1 MRLIIVGSGI
11 VGAAC
16 AYTACGLGA
25 QVTLVDAAWPGQ
37 ATAAGAGIICPWTA
51 AVDDPAW
58 YAFGRAA
65 ARQYPALI
73 ADLEEQG
80 ESDVSYAKVG
90 ALLVGDGDQ
99 LEQARQR
106 LTARRAAAPEIG
118 EVALIDD
125 RQARE
130 LFPPLH
136 PGATALFIPGAARV
150 DGRRLAAALIRAAT
164 RLGATTRTGE
174 AKLAYRQARTGEA
187 RLANRAGHV
196 TGVTVDGELLEAD
209 AVVVAAGA
217 WTAPLLAPLGVTV
230 RVVPQRG
237 QIVHIGL
244 DGTDTSRW
252 PVVLPSATGHYL
264 LAFDGSR
271 VVAGATRETDSGFDV
286 RVTPG
291 GLAEVLANALSV
303 APGLSAGTLLE
314 TRVGLRPAGPDI
326 RPLLGPVSGV
336 DNLIVATGLGASGLT
351 MGPLAGAVAARIAIG
366 QPPDQPNQPP
376 DQPNQP
382 PDQPNQPNRPNPANQ
397 TDRTNQTDQPDLA
410 AFDPLR

>member
-16 AYTACGLGA
+16 AYTASSLGA
-25 QVTLVDAAWPGQ
+25 QVTLVDAAWPGR

-51 AVDDPAW
+51 VVDDPAW
-58 YAFGRAA
+58 YGFARAA

-73 ADLEEQG
+73 ADLEERG
-80 ESDVSYAKVG
+80 EADVSYARVG
-90 ALLVGDGDQ
+90 ALLAGDHDQ

-106 LTARRAAAPEIG
+106 LTARRAAAPEMG
-118 EVALIDD
+118 EVALLDD

-130 LFPPLH
+130 LFPPLRA
-136 PGATALFIPGAARV
+136 GAAALFIPGAARV
-150 DGRRLAAALIRAAT
+150 DGRRLAAALTRAAT

-174 AKLAYRQARTGEA
+174 AKLAYRVSR
-187 RLANRAGHV
+187 V
-196 TGVTVDGELLEAD
+196 TGVTVDGELIEAD

-217 WTAPLLAPLGVTV
+217 WSAPLLAPLGITV

-244 DGTDTSRW
+244 DGADTSRW
-252 PVVLPSATGHYL
+252 QVVLPSATGHYL

-271 VVAGATRETDSGFDV
+271 VVAGATRETGSGFDV

-291 GLAEVLANALSV
+291 GLAEVLANALAV
-303 APGLSAGTLLE
+303 APGLSTGTLLE

-326 RPLLGPVSGV
+326 RPLLGPVTGV
-336 DNLIVATGLGASGLT
+336 DNLTVASGLGASGLT
-351 MGPLAGAVAARIAIG
+351 MGPLAGAIAARTALDL
-366 QPPDQPNQPP
+366 PPDRADP
-376 DQPNQP
+376 
-382 PDQPNQPNRPNPANQ
+382 
-397 TDRTNQTDQPDLA
+397 TDRTDPTDPLDLA
-410 AFDPLR
+410 PFDPLR

>member
-16 AYTACGLGA
+16 AYTAARLGA
-25 QVTLVDAAWPGQ
+25 QVTLIDAARPGQ

-58 YAFGRAA
+58 YAFGRTA

-73 ADLEEQG
+73 ADLKEQG

-118 EVALIDD
+118 EVALMDD
-125 RQARE
+125 RQARD
-130 LFPPLH
+130 LFPPLR
-136 PGATALFIPGAARV
+136 PDATALFIPGAARV

-174 AKLAYRQARTGEA
+174 AKLAYRQASPTDPA
-187 RLANRAGHV
+187 TASDPDRASHV
-196 TGVTVDGELLEAD
+196 TGVTIDGELLEAG

-230 RVVPQRG
+230 QVVPQRG

-244 DGTDTSRW
+244 DGADTSRW

-271 VVAGATRETDSGFDV
+271 VVAGATRETGSGFDV

-303 APGLSAGTLLE
+303 APGLAEGTVLE

-326 RPLLGPVSGV
+326 RPLLGPVAGV
-336 DNLIVATGLGASGLT
+336 DHLIVAAGLGASGLT
-351 MGPLAGAVAARIAIG
+351 MGPLAGAVAARTALG
-366 QPPDQPNQPP
+366 LPPDQPDRTGQP
-376 DQPNQP
+376 DQP
-382 PDQPNQPNRPNPANQ
+382 DHADH
-397 TDRTNQTDQPDLA
+397 TDHTDQAGLPDPGPGP
-410 AFDPLR
+410 FDPLR